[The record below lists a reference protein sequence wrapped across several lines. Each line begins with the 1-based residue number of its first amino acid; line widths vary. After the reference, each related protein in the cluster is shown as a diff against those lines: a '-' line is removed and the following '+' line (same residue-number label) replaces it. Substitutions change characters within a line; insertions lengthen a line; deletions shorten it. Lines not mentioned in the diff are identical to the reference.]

1 MSVASGERTR
11 RSRGLLGR
19 RGALAAL
26 ALGAAGGAAWVAE
39 HRTVRRA
46 LAGADNLAEEGLVL
60 PSDLTHHFVDV
71 PDGGRLHVMERGE
84 GPPLVLVHG
93 LMLSSALWVH
103 QLRDLADRHRVVTV
117 DLSGHGQ
124 SILGQHR
131 YADSGENDAHARGNA
146 VSPAVHRM
154 AVDLWA
160 VLEALDLQGALLVG
174 HSAGG
179 MVVVQLAL
187 DVDRAALSRRVAG
200 LVLVST
206 SAGPTPNVPGFSAL
220 AGIGARVS
228 SRAVLSAER
237 RGVRSLPSEDLRW
250 WVSRMGFGADAAP
263 AQVQFVEGMHRAA
276 SSRSFAELLPSLT
289 QFDVWARLRE
299 IDLPTLVVVGTHD
312 RLLGPRHARRLASG
326 LPRAELIELP
336 RCGHQPMLE
345 RRNEFS
351 RLLDEFAAKVG

>member
-1 MSVASGERTR
+1 VV
-11 RSRGLLGR
+11 
-19 RGALAAL
+19 ALAM
-26 ALGAAGGAAWVAE
+26 GAAAGAAWVVE
-39 HRTVRRA
+39 RRTVRRA
-46 LAGADNLAEEGLVL
+46 VAGADNLAEEGLVL

-124 SILGQHR
+124 SILGDQR
-131 YADSGENDAHARGNA
+131 YAHPGEDQ

-154 AVDLWA
+154 AADLWA
-160 VLEALDLQGALLVG
+160 VLETLDLQGALLVG

-179 MVVVQLAL
+179 MVALQLAL
-187 DVDRAALSRRVAG
+187 DVPRSALARRVAG

-206 SAGPTPNVPGFSAL
+206 TAGPMSSLPGFSRL
-220 AGIGARVS
+220 AGAGARAS
-228 SRAVLSAER
+228 QRAVLVAER
-237 RGVRSLPSEDLRW
+237 RGLRSLPSEDLRW
-250 WVSRMGFGADAAP
+250 WVSRLGFGADAAP

-276 SSRSFAELLPSLT
+276 SSRSFADLLPSLAR
-289 QFDVWARLRE
+289 FDVSAHLRD

-312 RLLGPRHARRLASG
+312 RLLPLRHARRLAAG

-351 RLLDEFAAKVG
+351 RLLDEFAAKIG